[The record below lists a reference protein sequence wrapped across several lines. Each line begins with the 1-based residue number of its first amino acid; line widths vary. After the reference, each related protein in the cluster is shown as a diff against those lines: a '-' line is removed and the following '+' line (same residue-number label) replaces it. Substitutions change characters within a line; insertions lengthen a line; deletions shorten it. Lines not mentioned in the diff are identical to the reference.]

1 MPSAGVT
8 ATHASA
14 PPTTTAAAAG
24 PSALT
29 RPLGA
34 LTAGNYSFTFVDGT
48 LTITKA
54 TLTVKANDKAREYGD
69 ANPSFDATI
78 SGFKNGENLGTSG
91 VTGSPACSTTAIAAS
106 PVGPFP
112 ITCLLGTLAATNYD
126 FSFVGGTLSITKATL
141 TVTADDKT
149 RIYGDANPSFT
160 VTYTGF
166 KNGQNLGTSGV
177 TGSPSCST
185 TAVAASPVGP
195 YTITCSLG
203 TLAAGDY
210 QFMFVSGTLTV
221 NPAPRS
227 VTANTKS

>member
-91 VTGSPACSTTAIAAS
+91 VTGSPACSTTAVQAS

-126 FSFVGGTLSITKATL
+126 FSFVAGTLTITPAPL
-141 TVTADDKT
+141 SVTADNESRD
-149 RIYGDANPSFT
+149 YGEANPAFT
-160 VTYTGF
+160 GSNTGI
-166 KNGQNLGTSGV
+166 KNGHNLT
-177 TGSPSCST
+177 PHYAT
-185 TAVAASPVGP
+185 TAPPGPTAGTPPTAPTPAA
-195 YTITCSLG
+195 
-203 TLAAGDY
+203 
-210 QFMFVSGTLTV
+210 
-221 NPAPRS
+221 PARPPRTH
-227 VTANTKS
+227 TA